1 MSAEVKYLGVKG
13 CMRLIIVVR
22 KIIIVPYDYSA
33 FSIPLIVIES
43 IISEYRS
50 KTAEHD
56 DGPLKAADF
65 GFKTVDTVDRYD
77 YEEEDELEKKV
88 KKKGEEE
95 EEGEGALSEAPEASE
110 QEELGPREQELQH
123 ESSGGGGG
131 APEGDAP
138 EASAGGGASASL
150 SA

>member
-56 DGPLKAADF
+56 DGSVLF
-65 GFKTVDTVDRYD
+65 
-77 YEEEDELEKKV
+77 
-88 KKKGEEE
+88 
-95 EEGEGALSEAPEASE
+95 
-110 QEELGPREQELQH
+110 
-123 ESSGGGGG
+123 
-131 APEGDAP
+131 
-138 EASAGGGASASL
+138 SASGDFIPSVSL
-150 SA
+150 